1 MDFLALPLLRPTDT
15 LEQAIRQM
23 NLIDRR
29 TVVVEIKP
37 GAYRV
42 FTNREV
48 IDGWRD
54 GLPTLGQLKGGQA
67 VAPLS
72 GHDEIEQ
79 MIWGEVDD
87 PNFKRRDQAAAA
99 MDLAQAT
106 YATLGPEVSVGRW
119 ISIVTRHEGLAEV
132 SKSKTKVCA
141 CRSDNYTQDPA
152 PEPAPFNCPLG
163 NHPWRCA

>member
-79 MIWGEVDD
+79 MIRGEVDD

-106 YATLGPEVSVGRW
+106 YAALGPEVSVGRW

-141 CRSDNYTQDPA
+141 CRIDNYTQDPA
-152 PEPAPFNCPLG
+152 PEPTPVNCPLG